1 MPVRS
6 VPLSA
11 ASSSAENRPLSIAS
25 RAPTPWELRQ
35 IEAAP
40 KSKNRMA
47 ADRAICALPLVM
59 AAVAIAQYKI
69 TPNLNNAATTNIY
82 TGFMLLLAFLV
93 LVKFIRSLFSKKIFE
108 NLLGRAPLYTAGF
121 LLFAL
126 YDYATLKTGILPLPY
141 FPWPDRILN
150 GIYEDRALL
159 LDCIKNSLILL
170 FSGYFAGAGIGLL
183 TGLSAGLSSR
193 VRYWVLPLIQILGP
207 IPSTTWLPIILIVA
221 ASLFGGSVFLIA
233 LGVWYPVT
241 MTSMQGVLNIP
252 KANFEAAR
260 ILGASKA
267 RLLFKV
273 ALPATMPNIFQGLT
287 QGMSVACTALMVAE
301 MMGVE
306 SGLGWYINWQRGWAE
321 FAKMYGAVIVI
332 CITFSIVN
340 FLLSLIKRRVL
351 RWQEGQWN

>member
-1 MPVRS
+1 MNEKTA
-6 VPLSA
+6 SA
-11 ASSSAENRPLSIAS
+11 TSGAMHLMSEANVQS
-25 RAPTPWELRQ
+25 RAPTLWELRQ

-40 KSKNRMA
+40 KSKSRLA
-47 ADRAICALPLVM
+47 ADRAVAALPLVM
-59 AAVAIAQYKI
+59 GVLVIAQYKKA
-69 TPNLNNAATTNIY
+69 PNAGNAVATDTYAYFIA
-82 TGFMLLLAFLV
+82 LLASAVLAMLV
-93 LVKFIRSLFSKKIFE
+93 ASFFSKKAYAR
-108 NLLGRAPLYTAGF
+108 LLEKAPLYTAGF

-170 FSGYFAGAGIGLL
+170 FSGYFAGVAAGLA
-183 TGLSAGLSSR
+183 TGLSSGLSAR
-193 VRYWVLPLIQILGP
+193 VRYWVMPLIQILGP

-221 ASLFGGSVFLIA
+221 SSLFGGSVFLIA

-241 MTSMQGVLNIP
+241 MSSMTGVLNIP
-252 KANFEAAR
+252 KVNFEVAR
-260 ILGASKA
+260 TLGASRA
-267 RLLFKV
+267 RMLFKV
-273 ALPATMPNIFQGLT
+273 ALPAAMPNIFQGLT

-332 CITFSIVN
+332 CITFTVVN
-340 FLLSLIKRRVL
+340 FALKLIKRRVL
-351 RWQEGQWN
+351 RWQEERAD